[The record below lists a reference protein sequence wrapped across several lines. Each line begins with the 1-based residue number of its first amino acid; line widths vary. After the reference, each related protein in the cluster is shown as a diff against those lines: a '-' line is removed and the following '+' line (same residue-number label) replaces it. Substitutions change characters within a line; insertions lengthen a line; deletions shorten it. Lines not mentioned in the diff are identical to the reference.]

1 LHYIDNP
8 TVETKLRHHAEE
20 AGWEG
25 RGFMKK
31 RCGKGG
37 LFFVVLLAVSLVW
50 FQVTH
55 AQEFPTKPI
64 TLIIPFGAGGASDL
78 TARAFVGASPEA
90 LGQPVVVQ
98 LKPGGGGA
106 IASDLVAKA
115 GPDGYT
121 LLMGGP
127 GPNTTLPAIEGRS
140 RGPDD
145 LAAVCR
151 INYSPMLT
159 LVPAKA
165 PYKTFRELI
174 EYAKAH
180 PGQLKFGHAGIWGGP
195 DLLWKQIQLKAGVTA
210 KMIPYDGGAEA
221 LVGLLGGHIDL
232 SCLAPT
238 QSIPHI
244 KAGRLRAL
252 SVSDSKRDPDLP
264 QVPTLREEGLD
275 IVNLL
280 WKGVMAPKATPRP
293 VVEKLASAFKKML
306 EDPSSVAMIKK
317 LGDNFHYLGPD
328 ELSKFWREEYEA
340 HKELGKVFKKT
351 N

>member
-1 LHYIDNP
+1 L
-8 TVETKLRHHAEE
+8 
-20 AGWEG
+20 
-25 RGFMKK
+25 
-31 RCGKGG
+31 
-37 LFFVVLLAVSLVW
+37 VLLAVSLVW
-50 FQVTH
+50 VQVTH
-55 AQEFPTKPI
+55 AQEFPAKPI
-64 TLIIPFGAGGASDL
+64 TLFIPFGAGGASDL
-78 TARAFVGASPEA
+78 TARAFVGAAPEA
-90 LGQPVVVQ
+90 LGQPVVIQ

-115 GPDGYT
+115 APDGTT

-159 LVPAKA
+159 LVPANA
-165 PYKTFRELI
+165 PYKTFGELI

-317 LGDNFHYLGPD
+317 LGDNFHYLGPND
-328 ELSKFWREEYEA
+328 LSKFWREEYEA

>member
-1 LHYIDNP
+1 
-8 TVETKLRHHAEE
+8 
-20 AGWEG
+20 
-25 RGFMKK
+25 MKEK
-31 RCGKGG
+31 SKKGG
-37 LFFVVLLAVSLVW
+37 VLFLALLAV
-50 FQVTH
+50 FTMGYQVSW
-55 AQEFPTKPI
+55 AQEFPTKAI

-78 TARAFVGASPEA
+78 TARAFVGAAPEA

-115 GPDGYT
+115 SPDGYT

-159 LVPAKA
+159 LVPANA

-174 EYAKAH
+174 AYAKAH

-195 DLLWKQIQLKAGVTA
+195 DLLWKQIQLKAGITA
-210 KMIPYDGGAEA
+210 KIIPYDGGAEA

-264 QVPTLREEGLD
+264 QVPTLREEGVD
-275 IVNLL
+275 VVNLL
-280 WKGVMAPKATPRP
+280 WKGIMAPKTTPRP
-293 VVEKLASAFKKML
+293 VIDKLALSFKKML

-328 ELSKFWREEYEA
+328 ELTKFWREEYEA

>member
-1 LHYIDNP
+1 M
-8 TVETKLRHHAEE
+8 HHAEK
-20 AGWEG
+20 AGWER

-31 RCGKGG
+31 QWGRGG
-37 LFFVVLLAVSLVW
+37 LFFFALVAAFFVC
-50 FQVTH
+50 FQTIH

-78 TARAFVGASPEA
+78 TARAFVGAAPES
-90 LGQPVVVQ
+90 LGQPLIVQ

-115 GPDGYT
+115 APDGYT

-159 LVPAKA
+159 LVPANA
-165 PYKTFRELI
+165 PYKTFKELI
-174 EYAKAH
+174 QYAKTH

-195 DLLWKQIQLKAGVTA
+195 DLLWKQIQLKAGITA
-210 KMIPYDGGAEA
+210 KIIPYDGGAEA

-252 SVSDSKRDPDLP
+252 AVSDANRDPDLP
-264 QVPTLREEGLD
+264 QVPTLREEGVD
-275 IVNLL
+275 VVNLL
-280 WKGVMAPKATPRP
+280 WKGVMAPKTTPRP
-293 VVEKLASAFKKML
+293 VIDKLASAFKKML

-340 HKELGKVFKKT
+340 HKELGKVFKK

>member
-1 LHYIDNP
+1 MMP
-8 TVETKLRHHAEE
+8 KLRKS
-20 AGWEG
+20 AG
-25 RGFMKK
+25 FI
-31 RCGKGG
+31 
-37 LFFVVLLAVSLVW
+37 LVLLSVSMLGL
-50 FQVTH
+50 QATY

-64 TLIIPFGAGGASDL
+64 TLIIPFGPGGASDL
-78 TARAFVGASPEA
+78 TARAFVGAAPEH
-90 LGQPVVVQ
+90 LGQPIIIQ

-106 IASDLVAKA
+106 IASDIVAKA
-115 GPDGYT
+115 APDGYT

-159 LVPAKA
+159 LVQANA
-165 PYKTFRELI
+165 PYKTFKELI
-174 EYAKAH
+174 QYAKAH

-195 DLLWKQIQLKAGVTA
+195 DLLWKQIQLKAGITA
-210 KMIPYDGGAEA
+210 KIIPYDGGAEA

-244 KAGRLRAL
+244 KAGKLRAL
-252 SVSDSKRDPDLP
+252 SVSDVKRDPDLP
-264 QVPTLREEGLD
+264 DVPTLREEGVD
-275 IVNLL
+275 VVNLL

-293 VVEKLASAFKKML
+293 IIDKLASAFKKML
-306 EDPSSVAMIKK
+306 EDPSSNAMIKK
-317 LGDNFHYLGPD
+317 LGDEFSYLDPD
-328 ELSKFWREEYEA
+328 ELTKFWREEFEA
-340 HKELGKVFKKT
+340 HKELGKVFKKP